1 MKVVVTASGADLDA
15 PVDPRFGRC
24 NFFIFVDT
32 KTMAFEAVQNRAA
45 MAAGGAGIQ
54 AAQLVVDK
62 GAQAVITGN
71 VGPNAMAGLQAA
83 GVKVYVGAEGT
94 VRKSV
99 ELFKEGKLQEAT
111 SATTSPHS
119 GMGRGRRW

>member
-24 NFFIFVDT
+24 SFFVFVDT
-32 KTMAFEAVQNRAA
+32 DTMAFEAVENQAA
-45 MAAGGAGIQ
+45 MAAGGAGVQ
-54 AAQLVVDK
+54 AAQFVVGK

-99 ELFKEGKLQEAT
+99 ELFKEGRLQEAT
-111 SATTSPHS
+111 SATASPHS
-119 GMGRGRRW
+119 GMGRGRW

>member
-24 NFFIFVDT
+24 SFFVIVDT
-32 KTMAFEAVQNRAA
+32 DTMAFEAVKNQAA
-45 MAAGGAGIQ
+45 MAAGGAGVQ
-54 AAQLVVDK
+54 AAQLVANK

-71 VGPNAMAGLQAA
+71 IGPNAMAGLQAA

-99 ELFKEGKLQEAT
+99 ELFKEGRLQEAT
-111 SATTSPHS
+111 SATAFPHS
-119 GMGRGRRW
+119 GMGRGRW